1 MVEIRSLR
9 ESFVRIMSEYVH
21 ARDHERYGGHELG
34 TLIRQQLP
42 RLILENLSASED
54 INPNNYRIN
63 GSIGQGNWAYV
74 PWLVIMD
81 RDITVTTQ
89 EGEYVAYLFSE
100 DMERVYLAF
109 NQGVTKADRR
119 DYLAKKNTLRDSINF
134 QDFQVDGNIRLSDK
148 PLGRKYEQ
156 STVAYRQYNKTD
168 LVNGITTEEQLIND
182 LHQMMLI
189 YQEYKEQIW
198 QPDNSANQNDNLEPT
213 SEPVVAEV
221 ISHIK
226 EYITAKGFAYPD
238 GLIENF
244 YLSLKTKPFVLLAG
258 ISGTGKTKL
267 VQLFAEAIGCRYKL
281 ISVRPD
287 WNDGSDLL
295 GYKNIQGKFVAGPI
309 IDFIKAANDDADN
322 IYLVCLDEMNLARV
336 EYYFSDFLSIMETR
350 KKVNKNIVTDT
361 IIDSNYFENKS
372 DQAYADLILP
382 DNLYIV
388 GTVNMDETTH
398 PFSKKVLDRAN
409 TIEFSEIHLDMFT
422 LLDETNSGL
431 DTWKVNPAFLKSKY
445 VTLRDCGIENE
456 DRLGDIIGRLME
468 INDILK
474 EANLQIGYRIRDEIC
489 FYMLYNNQEELL
501 TENAAFDFQLMQK
514 VLPRIQGSSETIK
527 RVLIKLFYFTAGRD
541 YSNED
546 GTIGSKAI
554 NFVNANNDLPFPR
567 SSAKIAFMIKRFEE
581 DGFTSFW
588 L

>member
-1 MVEIRSLR
+1 M
-9 ESFVRIMSEYVH
+9 
-21 ARDHERYGGHELG
+21 
-34 TLIRQQLP
+34 
-42 RLILENLSASED
+42 
-54 INPNNYRIN
+54 
-63 GSIGQGNWAYV
+63 
-74 PWLVIMD
+74 
-81 RDITVTTQ
+81 
-89 EGEYVAYLFSE
+89 
-100 DMERVYLAF
+100 
-109 NQGVTKADRR
+109 
-119 DYLAKKNTLRDSINF
+119 
-134 QDFQVDGNIRLSDK
+134 
-148 PLGRKYEQ
+148 
-156 STVAYRQYNKTD
+156 
-168 LVNGITTEEQLIND
+168 
-182 LHQMMLI
+182 
-189 YQEYKEQIW
+189 
-198 QPDNSANQNDNLEPT
+198 
-213 SEPVVAEV
+213 
-221 ISHIK
+221 
-226 EYITAKGFAYPD
+226 
-238 GLIENF
+238 
-244 YLSLKTKPFVLLAG
+244 
-258 ISGTGKTKL
+258 

-287 WNDGSDLL
+287 WSDGSDLL

-445 VTLRDCGIENE
+445 VTLRDCGIETE
-456 DRLGDIIGRLME
+456 DKLGDIIGRLME

-527 RVLIKLFYFTAGRD
+527 RCLNKTILFYCWSR
-541 YSNED
+541 
-546 GTIGSKAI
+546 
-554 NFVNANNDLPFPR
+554 L
-567 SSAKIAFMIKRFEE
+567 
-581 DGFTSFW
+581 
-588 L
+588 LQ